1 MKSLYYTLFP
11 LSRNIASK
19 GTCENW
25 RVSAHIHIHIVE
37 SIKAYLTKK
46 RVFSLRLISWPLF
59 ANSAFTFLEILYFS
73 FWKLEALFWKYRSI
87 GSKLFRFRL
96 ITAEFR
102 KLTIRREKGII
113 SMKKRSSISNKYF
126 RNEYKMETNE
136 MHETVLKSSLKIGK
150 GVSFEKLS

>member
-25 RVSAHIHIHIVE
+25 RVSTHIHIHTVE
-37 SIKAYLTKK
+37 SIKAYLRKK

-73 FWKLEALFWKYRSI
+73 FWKTWNSVLKISLNRIKIISLSTDYRRI
-87 GSKLFRFRL
+87 SKIDKKKR
-96 ITAEFR
+96 T
-102 KLTIRREKGII
+102 II
-113 SMKKRSSISNKYF
+113 SMRNDLQCLISIF
-126 RNEYKMETNE
+126 AMD
-136 MHETVLKSSLKIGK
+136 L
-150 GVSFEKLS
+150 

>member
-73 FWKLEALFWKYRSI
+73 FWKLETLFWKYRSI
-87 GSKLFRFRL
+87 GSKLFRL

-102 KLTIRREKGII
+102 KLMIRREKRIII
-113 SMKKRSSISNKYF
+113 SMRNDLQFLISIFAMN
-126 RNEYKMETNE
+126 
-136 MHETVLKSSLKIGK
+136 L
-150 GVSFEKLS
+150 